1 MELNGKAVNEK
12 WVSLS
17 GLQMDLGFDNL
28 SLVGLF
34 LLLLLL
40 FHGRQRKQL
49 FTWISS
55 VIVPHFLG
63 LNSLNK
69 RYKKL

>member
-1 MELNGKAVNEK
+1 MRNG
-12 WVSLS
+12 VSLS

-28 SLVGLF
+28 SLVDLF

-49 FTWISS
+49 FT
-55 VIVPHFLG
+55 
-63 LNSLNK
+63 
-69 RYKKL
+69 